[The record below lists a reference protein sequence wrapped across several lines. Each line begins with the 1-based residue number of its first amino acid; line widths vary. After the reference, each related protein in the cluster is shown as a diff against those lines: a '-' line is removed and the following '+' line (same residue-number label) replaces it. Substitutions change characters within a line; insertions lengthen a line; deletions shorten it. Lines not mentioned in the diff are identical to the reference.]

1 MQRSWKKP
9 KGNKQKKRREEQQAK
24 RESDKNW
31 RPSAGDTVIW
41 KTASEEVVIEKVEG
55 DTAFFHFADD
65 PDEKDTAAVEELAR
79 KT

>member
-1 MQRSWKKP
+1 
-9 KGNKQKKRREEQQAK
+9 
-24 RESDKNW
+24 
-31 RPSAGDTVIW
+31 
-41 KTASEEVVIEKVEG
+41 VEG